1 MREIKD
7 LYNNV
12 LKAGDFVCFIA
23 NPNAN
28 WRQTKVIT
36 RKQIS
41 EVISTEK
48 EDWLVLIDYKTRV
61 SPNRVVKCY

>member
-1 MREIKD
+1 MRVVKD
-7 LYNNV
+7 LYDNV

-61 SPNRVVKCY
+61 SPTRVVKCY

>member
-1 MREIKD
+1 MREVKD
-7 LYNNV
+7 LYDNV

-41 EVISTEK
+41 EVVSTEK
-48 EDWLVLIDYKTRV
+48 EDWLVLIDYKTKV

>member
-1 MREIKD
+1 MREVKD
-7 LYNNV
+7 LYGNV
-12 LKAGDFVCFIA
+12 LKAGDNVCFIA

-41 EVISTEK
+41 KVVSTEK
-48 EDWLVLIDYKTRV
+48 EDWLVLIDYKTKV
-61 SPNRVVKCY
+61 SPSRVVKCY